1 MLCKLYTAHV
11 LATLMPQCTFKIA
24 CSISADWQLL
34 LNALPPRVSASAAT
48 VSYNP
53 VLCRPGDHPR
63 IKQLKQGLAETE
75 AERDRCEARIVAT
88 ETVLSDPELVADCL
102 AFYK

>member
-1 MLCKLYTAHV
+1 
-11 LATLMPQCTFKIA
+11 
-24 CSISADWQLL
+24 
-34 LNALPPRVSASAAT
+34 
-48 VSYNP
+48 